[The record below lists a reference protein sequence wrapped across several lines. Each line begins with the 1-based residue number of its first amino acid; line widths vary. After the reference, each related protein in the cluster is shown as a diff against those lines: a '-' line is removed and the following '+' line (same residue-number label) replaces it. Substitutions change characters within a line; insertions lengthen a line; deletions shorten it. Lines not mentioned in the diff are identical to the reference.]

1 MTSRAGRP
9 LSSCYEANVGP
20 PCYIVALDERMTMYN
35 FPEPIAEDACAV
47 CVGEARGWTS
57 YSTRSRTLCNRH
69 YQEWVDDK
77 TYNDF

>member
-1 MTSRAGRP
+1 
-9 LSSCYEANVGP
+9 
-20 PCYIVALDERMTMYN
+20 MYN

-69 YQEWVDDK
+69 YQEWVDEK